1 MTNYK
6 KPHDLS
12 IKKSSLVASLLVLF
26 LLNPISLMAKNYLSL
41 SSQKNGK
48 TYKNSVTVIDLDQNT
63 EITKIDLGKSY
74 KLPGN
79 FIQTR
84 DLKNIYYYHQVS
96 KQEAMI
102 KVFDAKT
109 FSLKYSAKIG
119 HLDYVLLADYEVKTF
134 FDVSPDAS
142 KLYIQTNQKKVR
154 NIMVFDNNSGELLK
168 QIPLIKTKSYS
179 FLSDDSDYL
188 LTLYTSKHIL
198 SIHDANSFI
207 KIKDVALKSTTPAIK
222 ISKYGEIYQD
232 YLFISAKANYRN
244 KKNTYKIKTLNL
256 KTKEEKTSEYITNG
270 KPIYV
275 KDNSN
280 NKLYIA
286 AKNIKNNQLILL
298 EFLEGNLTRIDTN
311 EFKLYPKDIIFNE
324 GSEKLLII
332 GKKDNLLLDRENPK
346 DSILMDQPFDTAN
359 IIWKPSKKR
368 LFLREGSGSE
378 VAAFDTLTGEK
389 IDRSGTGRPGVKFG
403 QFLASAAFTAVGY
416 GYGYIAYAYKL
427 SSTDMML
434 NVNQDKLYV
443 INSKTNDVTQ
453 FNANDLS
460 GRKALATGGGTAF
473 MYQHEDNSDSFFVLS
488 NKKANIISDK
498 DFSMIKQLKFDEVLG
513 LDFDASL
520 LFIKED
526 DTIKA
531 MSMIDGSFLP
541 NLPLGPNAKSI
552 VPLIVD

>member
-1 MTNYK
+1 
-6 KPHDLS
+6 
-12 IKKSSLVASLLVLF
+12 
-26 LLNPISLMAKNYLSL
+26 
-41 SSQKNGK
+41 
-48 TYKNSVTVIDLDQNT
+48 
-63 EITKIDLGKSY
+63 
-74 KLPGN
+74 
-79 FIQTR
+79 
-84 DLKNIYYYHQVS
+84 
-96 KQEAMI
+96 
-102 KVFDAKT
+102 
-109 FSLKYSAKIG
+109 
-119 HLDYVLLADYEVKTF
+119 
-134 FDVSPDAS
+134 
-142 KLYIQTNQKKVR
+142 
-154 NIMVFDNNSGELLK
+154 
-168 QIPLIKTKSYS
+168 
-179 FLSDDSDYL
+179 
-188 LTLYTSKHIL
+188 
-198 SIHDANSFI
+198 
-207 KIKDVALKSTTPAIK
+207 
-222 ISKYGEIYQD
+222 
-232 YLFISAKANYRN
+232 
-244 KKNTYKIKTLNL
+244 
-256 KTKEEKTSEYITNG
+256 
-270 KPIYV
+270 
-275 KDNSN
+275 
-280 NKLYIA
+280 
-286 AKNIKNNQLILL
+286 
-298 EFLEGNLTRIDTN
+298 
-311 EFKLYPKDIIFNE
+311 
-324 GSEKLLII
+324 
-332 GKKDNLLLDRENPK
+332 
-346 DSILMDQPFDTAN
+346 MDQPFDTAN